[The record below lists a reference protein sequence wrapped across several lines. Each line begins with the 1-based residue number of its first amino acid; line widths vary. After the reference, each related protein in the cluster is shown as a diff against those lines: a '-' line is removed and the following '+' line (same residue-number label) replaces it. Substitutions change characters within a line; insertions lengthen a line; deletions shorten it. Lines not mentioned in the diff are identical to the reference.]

1 MARPDQWP
9 RPLRLRGARVL
20 PTLKTDAMTQDHDP
34 TPSPAQDRAPQ
45 TGAPQTD
52 APQAGAPQT
61 GVSET
66 GAPAYAVEVEG
77 LDKVYAGKGK
87 DAGKHALVEV
97 DLAIPRGSLFGLLG
111 PNGAGKS
118 TLINILAGLV
128 NKSGGSAKIWGYD
141 IVRQPRRARAAI
153 GVVPQ
158 ELNIDP
164 FFTPRE
170 LLELQAGL
178 YGVPPRERR
187 SDEIL
192 DALGLADKANAY
204 ARTLSG
210 GMRRRLMVA
219 KAMVHNPP
227 VLVLDE
233 PTAGVDIELR
243 RQLWDHVRELNRL
256 GTTVLLTTHYLE
268 EAEELCDLI
277 AIIDHG
283 RVIACDTTE
292 ALLKRLDSKDLTMV
306 LGSDIEAVPPALAKF
321 NVELAAPRR
330 LVFHYRP
337 SQSPVPEILG
347 SLADAGLDVVD
358 MTTEETDL
366 EDLFLQLTRNGRDTG
381 PGDDRGNGP
390 A

>member
-1 MARPDQWP
+1 
-9 RPLRLRGARVL
+9 L
-20 PTLKTDAMTQDHDP
+20 P
-34 TPSPAQDRAPQ
+34 
-45 TGAPQTD
+45 
-52 APQAGAPQT
+52 
-61 GVSET
+61 E
-66 GAPAYAVEVEG
+66 YAVEVRG
-77 LDKVYAGKGK
+77 LDKRYAA
-87 DAGKHALVEV
+87 AGRAKAAHALVEI

-128 NKSGGSAKIWGYD
+128 NKTGGTAAIWGYD
-141 IVRQPRRARAAI
+141 IDRQTRQSRAAI

-192 DALGLADKANAY
+192 AALGLADKAEAY

-219 KAMVHNPP
+219 KALVHNPP

-243 RQLWDHVRELNRL
+243 QQLWGHVRALNRM

-268 EAEELCDLI
+268 EAEELCDRI
-277 AIIDHG
+277 AIINHG
-283 RVIACDTTE
+283 KVIACDTTA
-292 ALLKRLDSKDLTMV
+292 ALLRRLDSKTLTIV
-306 LGSDIEAVPPALAKF
+306 LGADLDAVPDALHRF
-321 NVELAAPRR
+321 NVDLVDRR
-330 LVFHYRP
+330 HLVFRYRP
-337 SQSPVPEILG
+337 SEGPVPVFLAALSGLG
-347 SLADAGLDVVD
+347 LAVQDI
-358 MTTEETDL
+358 TTEETDL
-366 EDLFLQLTRNGRDTG
+366 EDLFLQLTRGAHAAARETSHPAKGHGR
-381 PGDDRGNGP
+381 
-390 A
+390 